1 MTMQRRL
8 SELAIGMIPIL
19 LLLGLWHYLAAFKIA
34 PATLLPAPGLVFT
47 RFVNLLGDPTFL
59 SHAAITLYRL
69 FWGFGLAVVVG
80 VALGIAGAGSPIVGS
95 LLRPVIRVLAP
106 VPKIALYPAFIL
118 TLGFDHSSK
127 IALVF
132 ADAVFPILLATY
144 QGALSVE
151 PKLVW
156 SARAMGVSRRKA
168 LFTVVLT
175 AALPSILTGCRI
187 GLVIS
192 CIVVF
197 LSEMISSTDGLG
209 QLLVRAS
216 RNFQTVDMFVPII
229 AISALGLMLNF
240 GFNLLRARLLVG
252 FPEES

>member
-1 MTMQRRL
+1 MTVGRRL

-19 LLLGLWHYLAAFKIA
+19 LLLGLWEYLTVSKIA
-34 PATLLPAPGLVFT
+34 PPTLLPAPGIVFA
-47 RFVNLLGDPTFL
+47 RVVHLLGDSNFL
-59 SHAAITLYRL
+59 GHCATTLYRL
-69 FWGFGLAVVVG
+69 FCGFGLAVVVG
-80 VALGIAGAGSPIVGS
+80 IALGIAGAGSPLVGS

-106 VPKIALYPAFIL
+106 VPKVALYPAFML

-156 SARAMGVSRRKA
+156 SARAMGVSRLKS

-209 QLLVRAS
+209 HLLVRAA

-229 AISALGLMLNF
+229 AISVLGLILNAA
-240 GFNLLRARLLVG
+240 FNLLRARLLVG

>member
-1 MTMQRRL
+1 MTVQRRL
-8 SELAIGMIPIL
+8 SELAIGLIPIL
-19 LLLGLWHYLAAFKIA
+19 LLLGLWYYLSAFKIA
-34 PATLLPAPGLVFT
+34 PPTLLPAPGLVFT
-47 RFVNLLGDPTFL
+47 RFVQLLGDQTFL

-80 VALGIAGAGSPIVGS
+80 VALGIAAAGSPLVGA

-209 QLLVRAS
+209 QLLVRAA

>member
-1 MTMQRRL
+1 MTAGRRM
-8 SELAIGMIPIL
+8 SELAIGLIPIL
-19 LLLGLWHYLAAFKIA
+19 LLLGLWQYLTAFKIA
-34 PATLLPAPGLVFT
+34 PPTLLPPPGVVFA
-47 RFVNLLGDPTFL
+47 RFFQLLADPAFL
-59 SHAAITLYRL
+59 GHAATTLYRL

-80 VALGIAGAGSPIVGS
+80 VGIGIAAAGSPAIGA
-95 LLRPVIRVLAP
+95 LMRPLVRVLAP

-132 ADAVFPILLATY
+132 ADALFPILLATY
-144 QGALSVE
+144 QGAISVE

-156 SARAMGVSRRKA
+156 SARAMGVSRLKT

-187 GLVIS
+187 SLVIS

-197 LSEMISSTDGLG
+197 LSEMISSTEGLG
-209 QLLVRAS
+209 QLLVRAA
-216 RNFQTVDMFVPII
+216 RNFQTVDMFVPLI
-229 AISALGLMLNF
+229 AISALGLILNA
-240 GFNLLRARLLVG
+240 GFNLLRARLLKG
-252 FPEES
+252 FPEEH

>member
-1 MTMQRRL
+1 
-8 SELAIGMIPIL
+8 
-19 LLLGLWHYLAAFKIA
+19 
-34 PATLLPAPGLVFT
+34 
-47 RFVNLLGDPTFL
+47 
-59 SHAAITLYRL
+59 
-69 FWGFGLAVVVG
+69 
-80 VALGIAGAGSPIVGS
+80 
-95 LLRPVIRVLAP
+95 LRPLVRVLAP

-132 ADAVFPILLATY
+132 ADALFPILLATY
-144 QGALSVE
+144 QGALAVE

-156 SARAMGVSRRKA
+156 SARAMGVSRLKS

-187 GLVIS
+187 SLVIS

-209 QLLVRAS
+209 HLLVRAA

-229 AISALGLMLNF
+229 AISALGLILNA
-240 GFNLLRARLLVG
+240 GFNALRARLLRG
-252 FPEES
+252 FPEEN

>member
-1 MTMQRRL
+1 MTARSRL
-8 SELAIGMIPIL
+8 IELAIGMIPIL
-19 LLLGLWHYLAAFKIA
+19 MLLALWQYLTAFKIA
-34 PATLLPAPGLVFT
+34 PPSLLPPPGVVFA
-47 RFVNLLGDPTFL
+47 RFIQLLGDPNFL
-59 SHAAITLYRL
+59 GHAATTLYRL

-80 VALGIAGAGSPIVGS
+80 VGLGIMGAGSQVVGA

-106 VPKIALYPAFIL
+106 VPKIALYPAFML
-118 TLGFDHSSK
+118 TLGFDHASK

-132 ADAVFPILLATY
+132 ADALFPILLATL

-156 SARAMGVSRRKA
+156 SARAMGVSRLKC

-209 QLLVRAS
+209 YLLVRAARS
-216 RNFQTVDMFVPII
+216 FQTVDMFVPII
-229 AISALGLMLNF
+229 AISALGLILNA
-240 GFNLLRARLLVG
+240 GFNALRARLLRG
-252 FPEES
+252 FPEEN

>member
-1 MTMQRRL
+1 MTMQRRF

-19 LLLGLWHYLAAFKIA
+19 AILALWHMLAEFRIA
-34 PATLLPAPGLVFT
+34 PPSLLPAPGLVFA
-47 RFVNLLGDPTFL
+47 RIVQLLGDPAFL
-59 SHAAITLYRL
+59 EHCAVTLYRL
-69 FWGFGLAVVVG
+69 FCGFGLAVVFG
-80 VALGIAGAGSPIVGS
+80 VTLGILAAGSPMFGA
-95 LLRPVIRVLAP
+95 LLRPFIRVLAP

-156 SARAMGVSRRKA
+156 SARAMGVSRLKS
-168 LFTVVLT
+168 LLTVVLT
-175 AALPSILTGCRI
+175 ASLPSILTGCRI
-187 GLVIS
+187 ALVIS

-209 QLLVRAS
+209 SLLVRAA

-229 AISALGLMLNF
+229 AISVLGLILN
-240 GFNLLRARLLVG
+240 GLFNLLRARLLVG

>member
-1 MTMQRRL
+1 MTFQRRI
-8 SELAIGMIPIL
+8 SELAIGAIPIL
-19 LLLGLWHYLAAFKIA
+19 MLLGLWWYLAAFKVA
-34 PATLLPAPGLVFT
+34 PPTLLPPPEKVFG
-47 RFVNLLGDPTFL
+47 RFFELLGDQNFL
-59 SHAAITLYRL
+59 THAAITLYRL
-69 FWGFGLAVVVG
+69 FCGFGLAVLVG
-80 VALGIAGAGSPIVGS
+80 VALGIAGVGSPVIGA

-144 QGALSVE
+144 QGALAVE

-156 SARAMGVSRRKA
+156 SARAMGVSRLKT

-209 QLLVRAS
+209 QLLVRAA

-229 AISALGLMLNF
+229 AISVLGLLLNF
-240 GFNLLRARLLVG
+240 AFNLLRARLLVG
-252 FPEES
+252 FPEEN

>member
-1 MTMQRRL
+1 MTVGRRI
-8 SELAIGMIPIL
+8 SELVMGLIPIL
-19 LLLGLWHYLAAFKIA
+19 LLLALWQSLTSFNVA
-34 PATLLPAPGLVFT
+34 PPSLLPPPGAVFA
-47 RFVNLLGDPTFL
+47 RVFQLLGDPAFL
-59 SHAAITLYRL
+59 GHAATTLYRL

-80 VALGIAGAGSPIVGS
+80 VALGIAAAGSPVIGA
-95 LLRPVIRVLAP
+95 LLRPVIRILAP
-106 VPKIALYPAFIL
+106 LPKIALYPAFIL

-132 ADAVFPILLATY
+132 ADALFPILLATY
-144 QGALSVE
+144 QGAISVE

-156 SARAMGVSRRKA
+156 SARAMGVSRLKT

-187 GLVIS
+187 SLVIS

-197 LSEMISSTDGLG
+197 LSEMISSTEGLG
-209 QLLVRAS
+209 HLLVRAA

-229 AISALGLMLNF
+229 AISALGLILNA
-240 GFNLLRARLLVG
+240 GFNALRAWLLRG
-252 FPEES
+252 FPEEN